1 MQMSVRLPV
10 LLRIAGNSDMSHV
23 RIVVNGQERDVPV
36 NTTIEALL
44 LELEIAPTGVAVAL
58 DRKVV
63 PRSSHRQRVLK
74 NGAVV
79 EIIRAVGGG

>member
-1 MQMSVRLPV
+1 
-10 LLRIAGNSDMSHV
+10 MSHV
-23 RIVVNGQERDVPV
+23 MIVVNGQERDVPV

-58 DRKVV
+58 NRKVV
-63 PRSSHRQRVLK
+63 PRSSHSQRVLK
-74 NGAVV
+74 SGAVV